1 MLLSGTTDTS
11 AESGAAEAAV
21 MKSALAPTAR
31 EIAKVFMAFSP
42 GVIVSGCQWTRR
54 PMVPGTD
61 PLMPSIGRCERIC
74 RSIDLREAA
83 AIKRFRV
90 LSHPGY
96 RDGLSVR
103 LGTPIDPLRQGSYF
117 FGACHASVTA
127 LSMM

>member
-61 PLMPSIGRCERIC
+61 PLMPSIGDASAFAAAPIFRK
-74 RSIDLREAA
+74 AA

-90 LSHPGY
+90 PYDPGY
-96 RDGLSVR
+96 RDGPSAR
-103 LGTPIDPLRQGSYF
+103 LGIPKRSTRSAGRGILFLWRQP
-117 FGACHASVTA
+117 
-127 LSMM
+127 